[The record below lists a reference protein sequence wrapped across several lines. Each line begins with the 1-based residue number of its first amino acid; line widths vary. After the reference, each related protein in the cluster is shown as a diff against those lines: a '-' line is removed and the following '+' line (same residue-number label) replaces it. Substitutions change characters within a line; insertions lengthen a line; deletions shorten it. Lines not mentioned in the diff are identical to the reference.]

1 MSAKPD
7 SSAGASER
15 EIFLGCLDKT
25 PAERVCHL
33 DAACGGN
40 RELRQRIDDLLSEQ
54 DAMGGFLETPAST
67 GPGGTR
73 ALGGVGPNGT
83 QLAAVTERPGDRIG
97 RYKLLQVIG
106 EGGCGVVYMAEQEE
120 PVRRRVALKV
130 IKLGMDTKSVIARFE
145 AERQALAMMDHS
157 NIARVFDAGA
167 TATGRPFFV
176 MELVRGVRITD
187 YCDQNH
193 LKNEDRL
200 ALFVQACLAIQH
212 AHQKGIIHRDIKPSN
227 ILVTLHDGV
236 PVPKVIDFGI
246 AKAAGQPLTEKT
258 LVTGFGAIVG
268 TLEYMSP
275 EQAEVNQIDIDTRS
289 DVYSLGV
296 LLYELLA
303 GSPPFSR
310 KELEKAGVLEMLRV
324 IREQEPS
331 RPSTKLSTADGLP
344 TLAANR
350 GTEPAMLTRLVRG
363 ELDWIVMKALEK
375 DRTRRYD
382 TANGFAADVQRYLAD
397 EAVQACPPSAGY
409 RLKKFVRRNRPQ
421 VIAAALV
428 LVALVAGVVGTTLG
442 LVQANRAAE
451 EERRAKGREAER
463 ADGERRAKLLADEKR
478 EEAERNLA
486 FARKGNRIL
495 GSVFAGLDP
504 RKIAESGR
512 PLQDVLLGNLT
523 TAVRELDGS
532 AIGDPLEVAAMQHTL
547 GRSLIALGEAAL
559 AIEVLQKSLATFKAK
574 LGPDDYSTLDGM
586 DDLAMA
592 LKANGQPDQAMP
604 LYEETVKKR
613 RAGDPDHRWT
623 LTSMNNLATTYHD
636 LRQFEKAVRL
646 HEETLARRQ
655 EKLGPDDPDTL
666 QSMVNLAAS
675 YQDSGRPDKAL
686 PLFQETLA
694 KWRKRN
700 PDHPD
705 TLTVMNNLATAYVDG
720 RQPDKAIPLFEVVLG
735 KSKSR
740 LAPDHPD
747 TLACMYNLTVAYRQS
762 GRPDKAVPLLEE
774 ALKLRGAKYPP
785 DHPDTLAT
793 MGALGKTYG
802 EANRGEKAA
811 ATFAEFVGRHR
822 KRSPKDSLQ
831 FAGLLAQVSLELVRC
846 GQPAAA
852 EPILRECLAVRERKE
867 PDAWSTFNTQALL
880 GTSLLG
886 QKKYEDAEPL
896 LLKGYEGMKARET
909 TIPPPADKRIP
920 ETLDRLVELYTATDR
935 PEEAARW
942 RTERARYREM
952 LPAPRREEE

>member
-1 MSAKPD
+1 MNADPNPAK
-7 SSAGASER
+7 A
-15 EIFLGCLDKT
+15 IFLEAVEQHPPDQWPAFLD
-25 PAERVCHL
+25 R
-33 DAACGGN
+33 ACAG
-40 RELRQRIDDLLSEQ
+40 RPELRGQVE
-54 DAMGGFLETPAST
+54 
-67 GPGGTR
+67 
-73 ALGGVGPNGT
+73 AL
-83 QLAAVTERPGDRIG
+83 LAAHREVGTAAQQKLTDAGPAPAVTLDLPPVHEQPGAVIG
-97 RYKLLQVIG
+97 PYKLVEPIG
-106 EGGCGVVYMAEQEE
+106 EGGMGAVWMAQQTE
-120 PVRRRVALKV
+120 PVRRLVAVKLIKV
-130 IKLGMDTKSVIARFE
+130 GMDSRQVLARFE
-145 AERQALAMMDHS
+145 AERQALALMDHP
-157 NIARVFDAGA
+157 NIARVLDAGTTDA
-167 TATGRPFFV
+167 GRPYFV
-176 MELVRGVRITD
+176 MELVKGVPITRYGD
-187 YCDQNH
+187 EH
-193 LKNEDRL
+193 RL
-200 ALFVQACLAIQH
+200 TPRQRLELFVPVCQAVQH
-212 AHQKGIIHRDIKPSN
+212 AHQKGVIHRDIKPSN
-227 ILVTLHDGV
+227 VLVALYDGR